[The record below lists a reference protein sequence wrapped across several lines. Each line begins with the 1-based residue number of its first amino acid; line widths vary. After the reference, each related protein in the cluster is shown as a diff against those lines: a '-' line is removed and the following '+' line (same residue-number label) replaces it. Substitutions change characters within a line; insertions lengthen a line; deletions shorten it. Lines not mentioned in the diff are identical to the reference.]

1 MKDIIE
7 FLKSHKYYLV
17 VAILVFT
24 SIVLSI
30 TYSNYFVESGNHKA
44 AEMYIGELSYT
55 IDINGN
61 NTNFVSIPN
70 GTSDITLLISSKNEI
85 NTKYKLGYIIDNNN
99 SNYSIYYYDDTSYST
114 PSGSITSNGNKSIK
128 LRITNNSSAALKF
141 TFKVFGGYD
150 HNDLNSIVI
159 SGGYMQI
166 TEVVPDACVF
176 TGDLVD
182 GATYSYGQY
191 TYIYKMYNYYNVDED
206 SYQLESLSDDGWSV
220 ILTDKDSTAPV
231 TSEICSSINNKPI
244 VSTSAMFAN
253 SKAISISYK
262 EFDTSNVTDMNCMFC
277 NTSFTDIS
285 SLAFDT
291 SNVVDMSYMF
301 YNSKYTDKLYLTY
314 FDTHNVYSMSYMF
327 YGAASREINVRNFS
341 FYDIVDMSYMFANS
355 TTQYLYFISDIPDG
369 SILDNMFEN
378 CTIDTVYIP
387 STVINS
393 DFTPDVTK
401 SPDSMKI
408 TVVI

>member
-7 FLKSHKYYLV
+7 FLRSHKYYLV

-55 IDINGN
+55 ININGN

-99 SNYSIYYYDDTSYST
+99 SNYSIYYYNDTSYST

-141 TFKVFGGYD
+141 TFKAFGGYD
-150 HNDLNSIVI
+150 HNDLNDIVL

-176 TGDLVD
+176 TGNLVD

-231 TSEICSSINNKPI
+231 TSEICSSINDKPI

-262 EFDTSNVTDMNCMFC
+262 E
-277 NTSFTDIS
+277 
-285 SLAFDT
+285 FDT

-393 DFTPDVTK
+393 DFTKDITK
-401 SPDSMKI
+401 YPDSMKI
-408 TVVI
+408 TVII

>member
-7 FLKSHKYYLV
+7 FLRSHKYYLV

-55 IDINGN
+55 ININGN

-99 SNYSIYYYDDTSYST
+99 SNYSIYYYNDTSYST
-114 PSGSITSNGNKSIK
+114 PSGSITSNGNKSIR
-128 LRITNNSSAALKF
+128 LRITNNSSTALKF
-141 TFKVFGGYD
+141 TFKAFGGYD
-150 HNDLNSIVI
+150 HNDLNGIVL

-176 TGDLVD
+176 TGNLVD

-231 TSEICSSINNKPI
+231 TSEICSSINDKPI

-253 SKAISISYK
+253 S
-262 EFDTSNVTDMNCMFC
+262 N
-277 NTSFTDIS
+277 
-285 SLAFDT
+285 
-291 SNVVDMSYMF
+291 
-301 YNSKYTDKLYLTY
+301 
-314 FDTHNVYSMSYMF
+314 
-327 YGAASREINVRNFS
+327 
-341 FYDIVDMSYMFANS
+341 
-355 TTQYLYFISDIPDG
+355 TQYLYFISDIPDG

-408 TVVI
+408 TVII

>member
-1 MKDIIE
+1 MNKIDYIFKNKMFVLVLICLIGIILN
-7 FLKSHKYYLV
+7 FSYSN
-17 VAILVFT
+17 FF
-24 SIVLSI
+24 VLS
-30 TYSNYFVESGNHKA
+30 NNHKV
-44 AEMYIGELSYT
+44 AEMYVGELSYT
-55 IDINGN
+55 ININGN

-85 NTKYKLGYIIDNNN
+85 ITKYKLGYIIDNNN

-150 HNDLNSIVI
+150 YNDLNSIVL

-176 TGDLVD
+176 TGNLVA

-206 SYQLESLSDDGWSV
+206 SYQLKSFSDDGWSV

-231 TSEICSSINNKPI
+231 TSEICSSINDKPI

-285 SLAFDT
+285 SLVFNT
-291 SNVVDMSYMF
+291 SKVIDMSYMF

-314 FDTHNVYSMSYMF
+314 FDTHNVTDMSYMF
-327 YGAASREINVRNFS
+327 YGSAASDINVTNFS

-355 TTQYLYFISDIPDG
+355 TTQYVYFISDIPDG
-369 SILDNMFEN
+369 SILNNMFEN
-378 CTIDTVYIP
+378 RTIDTVFVP

-393 DFTPDVTK
+393 DFTQDITKYPDT
-401 SPDSMKI
+401 MRI
-408 TVVI
+408 TVIV

>member
-7 FLKSHKYYLV
+7 FLRSHKYYLV

-55 IDINGN
+55 ININGN

-99 SNYSIYYYDDTSYST
+99 SNYSIYYYNDTSYST

-128 LRITNNSSAALKF
+128 LRITNNSSTALKF
-141 TFKVFGGYD
+141 TFKAFGGYD
-150 HNDLNSIVI
+150 HNDLNGIVL

-176 TGDLVD
+176 TGNLVD

-262 EFDTSNVTDMNCMFC
+262 E
-277 NTSFTDIS
+277 
-285 SLAFDT
+285 FDT

-408 TVVI
+408 TVII

>member
-1 MKDIIE
+1 MKDIIG

-55 IDINGN
+55 ININGN

-99 SNYSIYYYDDTSYST
+99 SNYSIYYYNDTSYST

-141 TFKVFGGYD
+141 TFKAFGGYD
-150 HNDLNSIVI
+150 HNDLNGIVL

-176 TGDLVD
+176 TGNLVD

-231 TSEICSSINNKPI
+231 TSEICSSINDKPI

-262 EFDTSNVTDMNCMFC
+262 E
-277 NTSFTDIS
+277 
-285 SLAFDT
+285 FDT

-408 TVVI
+408 TVII

>member
-1 MKDIIE
+1 
-7 FLKSHKYYLV
+7 
-17 VAILVFT
+17 
-24 SIVLSI
+24 
-30 TYSNYFVESGNHKA
+30 
-44 AEMYIGELSYT
+44 MYVGELSYT
-55 IDINGN
+55 ININGN

-85 NTKYKLGYIIDNNN
+85 ITKYKLGYIIDNNN

-114 PSGSITSNGNKSIK
+114 PSVSITSNGNKSIK

-150 HNDLNSIVI
+150 YNDLNSIVL

-176 TGDLVD
+176 TGNLVA

-206 SYQLESLSDDGWSV
+206 SYQLKSFSDDGWSV

-231 TSEICSSINNKPI
+231 TSEICSSINGKPI

-285 SLAFDT
+285 SLVFDT
-291 SNVVDMSYMF
+291 SKVIDMSYMF

-314 FDTHNVYSMSYMF
+314 FDTHNVTDMSYMF
-327 YGAASREINVRNFS
+327 YGSAASDINVTNFS

-355 TTQYLYFISDIPDG
+355 TTQYVYFISDIPDG
-369 SILDNMFEN
+369 SILNNMFEN
-378 CTIDTVYIP
+378 CTIDTVFVP

-393 DFTPDVTK
+393 DFTQDITKYPDT
-401 SPDSMKI
+401 MRI
-408 TVVI
+408 TVIV

>member
-7 FLKSHKYYLV
+7 FLRSHKYYLV

-55 IDINGN
+55 ININGN

-99 SNYSIYYYDDTSYST
+99 SNYSIYYYNDTSYST

-141 TFKVFGGYD
+141 TFKAFGGYD
-150 HNDLNSIVI
+150 HNDLNGIVL

-176 TGDLVD
+176 TGNLVD

-262 EFDTSNVTDMNCMFC
+262 E
-277 NTSFTDIS
+277 
-285 SLAFDT
+285 FDT

-408 TVVI
+408 TVII